1 MHIFSVCSF
10 SVGYIFSASHQLP
23 SSVEFLSYD
32 KVRLH
37 WKKQVRT
44 TVHYF
49 ALTDL
54 SLLTSYLTS
63 CSMGSLYQRGRIYST
78 KCFSNQILETFSGE
92 LNLHRTLHTTLHPCF
107 CHSYPGCCVCKAHP
121 LVFPSKDTDVV
132 ASAFIAD
139 IHARVPSICGEPVRF
154 SSKAL
159 TPFAQLHLATS
170 YQALSN
176 ARPAPMK
183 SSMQP
188 PGVSVPFRQTPI
200 SSSSNP
206 DKGPWMGS
214 GNTPPNG
221 RGVQPQQSQLVPSL
235 VSENHSQASNGTRVV
250 PIFQPKACT
259 GSQKQQHG
267 RNKESSHEQR
277 SSNPTALNFK
287 PTFQSNRASATKNVP
302 AQKREMQSASSHL
315 KSVPSLMKG
324 ATRASPKSNSM
335 QQFPGTKIPGEQ
347 RAQADPLLNST
358 APPAKRPCLVPTAT
372 TVQQNSRQ
380 LQHTIQQIV
389 PDISQPECLNTSH
402 DGSFNESTAET
413 RAPKQQPSKSTTNEV
428 RLS

>member
-1 MHIFSVCSF
+1 
-10 SVGYIFSASHQLP
+10 
-23 SSVEFLSYD
+23 
-32 KVRLH
+32 
-37 WKKQVRT
+37 
-44 TVHYF
+44 
-49 ALTDL
+49 
-54 SLLTSYLTS
+54 
-63 CSMGSLYQRGRIYST
+63 MGSLYQRGRIYST
-78 KCFSNQILETFSGE
+78 KCFSNQILEAFSGE

-121 LVFPSKDTDVV
+121 LVFPSKDTDMV

-139 IHARVPSICGEPVRF
+139 IHARMPSICGEPVRF

-183 SSMQP
+183 SSMRP

-206 DKGPWMGS
+206 AKGTWMGS

-221 RGVQPQQSQLVPSL
+221 KVVQPQQSQLVPSL
-235 VSENHSQASNGTRVV
+235 VSENHSQASSGTRVV

-277 SSNPTALNFK
+277 SSNPTALTFK
-287 PTFQSNRASATKNVP
+287 PTFQPNRASATKNVP
-302 AQKREMQSASSHL
+302 ARKREMQSASSHL
-315 KSVPSLMKG
+315 KSVPNLMKG

-335 QQFPGTKIPGEQ
+335 QQFPGTKQPGGQ

-372 TVQQNSRQ
+372 AVQQNSQQ